1 MNDLTF
7 NKEKRQLNKTYFEV
21 FGVVPCMQGF
31 DCSRDEYIDALKKA
45 ISSKTPIEELLPLS
59 GKPIEKDALI

>member
-45 ISSKTPIEELLPLS
+45 ISSKTPIEKLLPLS